1 LLTYALVTI
10 FTPGPNNLIAA
21 TSGLRVGVKRT
32 LPALFGIAGGFLVL
46 CLTGGFFADF
56 LLRVMPQV
64 QTSIRWLGTAY
75 IVWLAVGIVRS
86 RPTSRNGTEVRL
98 IGFWTAVALQ
108 FVNPKAVIFVVT
120 IFTVLLAPA
129 IHSATVVILST
140 LCFAAATFA
149 SVLSWATFGSIF
161 RRFLQRPKVH
171 RVFNVVLALLLLYVA
186 VEICGL
192 I

>member
-1 LLTYALVTI
+1 MTYALVTI

-21 TSGLRVGVKRT
+21 SSGLRVGVKRT
-32 LPALFGIAGGFLVL
+32 LPALFGIAGGFSIL

-56 LLRVMPQV
+56 LLRALPQI
-64 QTSIRWLGTAY
+64 QTYIRWLGAAY
-75 IVWLAVGIVRS
+75 IVWLAVSIVRS
-86 RPTSRNGTEVRL
+86 RPPSQNGTEPGL

-129 IHSATVVILST
+129 VHSATVVILAT
-140 LCFAAATFA
+140 VCFATATFA
-149 SVLSWATFGSIF
+149 SVLAWATFGSIF
-161 RRFLQRPKVH
+161 RRFLQQPKVN
-171 RVFNVVLALLLLYVA
+171 RILNIVLALLLLYVA
-186 VEICGL
+186 IEISGL